1 MLNKFLSKVGDL
13 VEKVETELKSEDT
26 KKMFDNVGNVL
37 KEKVVTV
44 TESIKN
50 MEKSDDVD
58 KNIVTEMDKSPSD
71 SNVKG
76 VVTEEVVLD
85 DIVKSVFNKELE
97 VNNIDK
103 VVDEAASNVKVEVVN
118 VEEEVEI
125 KNENIE
131 EIKDE
136 VITVSDVENHSK
148 DLPLDSEKLQDF
160 ASSSKAN
167 ILNVLNTISGQANSK
182 LQQVFNNVKENK
194 DVIAEK
200 IAEKVNETKEDM
212 AIKAEEKKLEY
223 KEKTGKGLLIGGTY
237 VAAITLAPSITIA
250 ATSVGAAAYGYNM
263 LRKVKKD
270 KEELEKRKEEKQK
283 KSNINVEIIDEES

>member
-148 DLPLDSEKLQDF
+148 GLPLDSEKLQDF